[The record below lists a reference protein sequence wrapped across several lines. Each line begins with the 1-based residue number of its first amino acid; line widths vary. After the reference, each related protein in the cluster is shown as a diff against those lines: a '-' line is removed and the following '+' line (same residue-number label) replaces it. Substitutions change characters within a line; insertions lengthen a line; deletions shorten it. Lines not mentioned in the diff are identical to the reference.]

1 MKNKIIKGLAGIAV
15 AGTIGFVSANAYADV
30 KKECFIR
37 LYPPN
42 KRYSKIELN
51 PVNNGVAVFG
61 GNLVGIKTKN
71 QYFVYRG
78 DFITNCDIETSYLTP
93 EMHKTFLEKKERYK
107 EKK

>member
-42 KRYSKIELN
+42 KRYSTIEGWRTLSGAN
-51 PVNNGVAVFG
+51 LGDIGVCA
-61 GNLVGIKTKN
+61 
-71 QYFVYRG
+71 R
-78 DFITNCDIETSYLTP
+78 
-93 EMHKTFLEKKERYK
+93 
-107 EKK
+107 